1 MVPVRWKEGKERGR
15 AWPRAEV
22 VKLLVGEMAAFLAGS
37 LRAQSDRSQEG
48 EHQVFGFIWDTGS
61 STLSHMHRG
70 LPGAPSLGGDCREHA
85 VQSWEWLQ
93 SSVWPP

>member
-37 LRAQSDRSQEG
+37 SRAQSDRNREG
-48 EHQVFGFIWDTGS
+48 ERRVFGFIWDTGDCLVLPLWEVTAQLGVATIGNS
-61 STLSHMHRG
+61 AEVGLS
-70 LPGAPSLGGDCREHA
+70 LSY
-85 VQSWEWLQ
+85 
-93 SSVWPP
+93 